1 MKIVCKKYNLL
12 KGLNIVSKAV
22 PAKTTMSILQCI
34 LVDCTKG
41 NIRLIA
47 NDTEI
52 GIETIVEGEILEKG
66 VVALDAKIFFEIIR
80 KLPED
85 DVDIT
90 TDASYKTTIKCMNSK
105 FNILGKSGDEFS
117 YLPEI
122 DRSDYITISQ
132 LTLREVI
139 RQTIFSVSANDTNK
153 IMTGIFFEIKNDRL
167 RIISLDGHR
176 ISIRMLTI
184 KEETDEK
191 KVIIPSKTLNE
202 ISKIVTG
209 ESEDTVNIY
218 FTDKYVTF
226 EFDDTIVLSRIIEGE
241 YFDVDRMLIND
252 FSTKVRINKKDFID
266 CIERS
271 TLMVKEGDKKPVIF
285 VVNNDT
291 IELKI
296 NSTIGSMNEFVD
308 IDLEGDN
315 ITIGFNPRFLLDALR
330 VIDDDEIDI
339 YLNGSRSPGIIKDI
353 NESYIYLVLPIN
365 INTVD

>member
-47 NDTEI
+47 NDTEM
-52 GIETIVEGEILEKG
+52 GIETIVEGDILEKG
-66 VVALDAKIFFEIIR
+66 VVALDAKMFLDITR
-80 KLPED
+80 KLPD
-85 DVDIT
+85 SDIT
-90 TDASYKTTIKCMNSK
+90 IETDQSYKTSIKCNKSN

-117 YLPEI
+117 YLPEV
-122 DRSDYITISQ
+122 DRNDYITISQ
-132 LTLREVI
+132 LTLKNLV
-139 RQTIFSVSANDTNK
+139 RQTSFSVSSNDVNK
-153 IMTGIFFEIKNDRL
+153 IMTGIYFEIKEDKL
-167 RIISLDGHR
+167 RVISLDGHR
-176 ISIRMLTI
+176 ISIRNIIL
-184 KEETDEK
+184 KEETDDK
-191 KVIIPSKTLNE
+191 KVIIPSKTLDE
-202 ISKIVTG
+202 IAKIITG
-209 ESEDTVNIY
+209 ESEDMVNIY

-226 EFDDTIVLSRIIEGE
+226 EFDDTIVLSRIIEGD

-252 FSTKVRINKKDFID
+252 FSTKVSIDKKEFVE

-271 TLMVKEGDKKPVIF
+271 TLLVNEGDKKPVIF
-285 VVNNDT
+285 VIKNNA

-296 NSTIGSMNEFVD
+296 KSTMGSMNESIDVD
-308 IDLEGDN
+308 IEGDDLM
-315 ITIGFNPRFLLDALR
+315 IGFNPRFLLDALK
-330 VIDDDEIDI
+330 VIDDDVIDI

-353 NESYIYLVLPIN
+353 DVSYIYLILPIN

>member
-1 MKIVCKKYNLL
+1 
-12 KGLNIVSKAV
+12 
-22 PAKTTMSILQCI
+22 
-34 LVDCTKG
+34 
-41 NIRLIA
+41 
-47 NDTEI
+47 
-52 GIETIVEGEILEKG
+52 
-66 VVALDAKIFFEIIR
+66 
-80 KLPED
+80 
-85 DVDIT
+85 
-90 TDASYKTTIKCMNSK
+90 
-105 FNILGKSGDEFS
+105 
-117 YLPEI
+117 
-122 DRSDYITISQ
+122 
-132 LTLREVI
+132 
-139 RQTIFSVSANDTNK
+139 
-153 IMTGIFFEIKNDRL
+153 
-167 RIISLDGHR
+167 
-176 ISIRMLTI
+176 
-184 KEETDEK
+184 
-191 KVIIPSKTLNE
+191 
-202 ISKIVTG
+202 
-209 ESEDTVNIY
+209 
-218 FTDKYVTF
+218 
-226 EFDDTIVLSRIIEGE
+226 
-241 YFDVDRMLIND
+241 MLIND

>member
-47 NDTEI
+47 NDTEM
-52 GIETIVEGEILEKG
+52 GIETIVEGDILEKG
-66 VVALDAKIFFEIIR
+66 VVALDAKMFLDITR
-80 KLPED
+80 KLPD
-85 DVDIT
+85 SDIT
-90 TDASYKTTIKCMNSK
+90 IETDQSYKTSIKCNKSN

-117 YLPEI
+117 YLPEV
-122 DRSDYITISQ
+122 DRNDYITISQ
-132 LTLREVI
+132 LTLKNLV
-139 RQTIFSVSANDTNK
+139 RQTSFSVSSNDVNK
-153 IMTGIFFEIKNDRL
+153 IMTGIYFEIKEDKL
-167 RIISLDGHR
+167 RVISLDGHR
-176 ISIRMLTI
+176 ISIRNIIL
-184 KEETDEK
+184 KEETDDK
-191 KVIIPSKTLNE
+191 KVIIPSKTLDE
-202 ISKIVTG
+202 IAKIITG
-209 ESEDTVNIY
+209 ESEDEVNIY

-252 FSTKVRINKKDFID
+252 FSTKISIDKKEFVE

-271 TLMVKEGDKKPVIF
+271 TLLVNEGDKKPVIF
-285 VVNNDT
+285 AIKGNT
-291 IELKI
+291 IELRIK
-296 NSTIGSMNEFVD
+296 STMGSMNESID
-308 IDLEGDN
+308 IDIEGDDL
-315 ITIGFNPRFLLDALR
+315 TIGFNPRFMLDALK
-330 VIDDDEIDI
+330 VIDDDVIDI

-353 NESYIYLVLPIN
+353 DVNYIYLILPIN